1 MATEK
6 VSATLARE
14 TLAAIRSQA
23 GARGVSSWL
32 ELAAREKLERD
43 ERAVRIRAYLAELE
57 AEDPI
62 PAAARA
68 RARRLVRD
76 ILGR

>member
-6 VSATLARE
+6 VSATLGSE
-14 TLAAIRSQA
+14 TLAAIRSHV
-23 GARGVSSWL
+23 GARGLSSWL

-43 ERAVRIRAYLAELE
+43 ERVARIRDYLAELE

-62 PAAARA
+62 PPAARA
-68 RARRLVRD
+68 RARRLLRD
-76 ILGR
+76 IVGR